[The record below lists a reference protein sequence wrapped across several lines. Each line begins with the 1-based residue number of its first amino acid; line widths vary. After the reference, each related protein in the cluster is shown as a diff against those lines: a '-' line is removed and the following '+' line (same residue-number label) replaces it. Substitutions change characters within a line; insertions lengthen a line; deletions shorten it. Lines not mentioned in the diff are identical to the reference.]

1 MARRESSLSCG
12 PFGGRLMLFE
22 LVRNFLH
29 SMELIDHQT
38 ELDLGTTTSAENISD
53 KHSTNNTSI
62 VIARF
67 RKEMGSTN
75 ETAFHNA
82 SGASTTY
89 L

>member
-1 MARRESSLSCG
+1 
-12 PFGGRLMLFE
+12 MLFE
-22 LVRNFLH
+22 LLRNFPPQH
-29 SMELIDHQT
+29 AIDHQT
-38 ELDLGTTTSAENISD
+38 ELVLGTTTSAENISD

-82 SGASTTY
+82 SVASTTY
-89 L
+89 SRV